1 MNIATMTVPRARSFM
16 GGDATE
22 QEAQIFMGIIS
33 QFGKW
38 ADTDEIPKEALE
50 DMLAQ
55 AKQEAEDRQETPDA
69 EELARRLSQAFDTA
83 DPDQFAELVEHYASS
98 STYADGGVLTNDA
111 GFVLRMH
118 DGSEFQI
125 TIIKSK

>member
-1 MNIATMTVPRARSFM
+1 MNIESMTKQDCLDRM
-16 GGDATE
+16 GSETTEAEAMALLSILALQDHWKDTSEISESDWQALIAQAIETAEE
-22 QEAQIFMGIIS
+22 QEN
-33 QFGKW
+33 
-38 ADTDEIPKEALE
+38 
-50 DMLAQ
+50 
-55 AKQEAEDRQETPDA
+55 TPGA

-98 STYADGGVLTNDA
+98 STFAETGVLTNDA

-125 TIIKSK
+125 TIIKSR